1 MKWQESGCKIARK
14 HGYEKNHCLLMNDT
28 TVAGDSG
35 DGRFVKWRKNNVKNA
50 KIVLN
55 TNVNIYLCRQNET

>member
-1 MKWQESGCKIARK
+1 VIEGLLCQW
-14 HGYEKNHCLLMNDT
+14 HCLLMNDT
-28 TVAGDSG
+28 TVARDSG